1 MAFIQISNSFDEK
14 IIDVIY
20 TRTLRHEV
28 GNANFKDALVKR
40 VLKAVDQAEYV
51 DWVTYEGDDGYET
64 PILDDDYETQE
75 EILRTIHT
83 EPPILYDESKTQE
96 KETE

>member
-1 MAFIQISNSFDEK
+1 MAFIQVSNSFDEK

-40 VLKAVDQAEYV
+40 VLKAVEKWQLYI
-51 DWVTYEGDDGYET
+51 YF
-64 PILDDDYETQE
+64 ILDKEVQ
-75 EILRTIHT
+75 
-83 EPPILYDESKTQE
+83 DE
-96 KETE
+96 

>member
-1 MAFIQISNSFDEK
+1 MASIQISTFDEK
-14 IIDVIY
+14 VIATINTRQLDKDV
-20 TRTLRHEV
+20 
-28 GNANFKDALVKR
+28 LVKR

-75 EILRTIHT
+75 EILRTVHT

>member
-1 MAFIQISNSFDEK
+1 MASIQISTFEEK
-14 IIDVIY
+14 VIATINTRHLDKDV
-20 TRTLRHEV
+20 
-28 GNANFKDALVKR
+28 LVKR

>member
-1 MAFIQISNSFDEK
+1 MASIQISTFDEK
-14 IIDVIY
+14 VIATINTRQLDKDV
-20 TRTLRHEV
+20 
-28 GNANFKDALVKR
+28 LVKR